1 MLSKLLFTELCT
13 NTPNYDDDISFEF
26 NIIISTYFFKKLD
39 LCDKNNLQ
47 IN

>member
-1 MLSKLLFTELCT
+1 MYVLDTGPYFKR
-13 NTPNYDDDISFEF
+13 SFQENEPLGRALEF
-26 NIIISTYFFKKLD
+26 EHTTLKLD